1 MSISLYAIFIIFIGV
16 YYESGTSQIP
26 IEALKKLALYMIL
39 V

>member
-1 MSISLYAIFIIFIGV
+1 MSISLYAIFIGV